1 MKKMLLIALLAAA
14 LLAQHAEAQN
24 AAAQNAASPSKRKD
38 CAELRSEIAAKLDA
52 KGVRHYRLD
61 VVAPDALG
69 EAKQVGSCDGGT
81 RRIAYQRLPAETVE
95 AVALSA
101 TDPRR

>member
-1 MKKMLLIALLAAA
+1 MKKLLITTLLTAA
-14 LLAQHAEAQN
+14 LLVQAAEAQDT
-24 AAAQNAASPSKRKD
+24 APVSKRKD
-38 CAELRSEIAAKLDA
+38 CVALRGEIAAKLEA

-61 VVAPDALG
+61 VVAPEALG

-81 RRIAYQRLPAETVE
+81 RRIAYQRQSAETAE

-101 TDPRR
+101 SDPRR

>member
-1 MKKMLLIALLAAA
+1 MKKMLLIALFAAA

-24 AAAQNAASPSKRKD
+24 AEGQTPTPASKRKD
-38 CAELRSEIAAKLDA
+38 CAELRSEIAARLDA
-52 KGVRHYRLD
+52 KGVRHYRLE
-61 VVAPDALG
+61 VVDPDALG

-81 RRIAYQRLPAETVE
+81 RRIAYQRLAVDMGV
-95 AVALSA
+95 AVAQGS

>member
-1 MKKMLLIALLAAA
+1 MKKYVLIALLATA
-14 LLAQHAEAQN
+14 LLGQRAGAEEQAKPV
-24 AAAQNAASPSKRKD
+24 SLRKD

-52 KGVRHYRLD
+52 KGVRDYRLE

-81 RRIAYQRLPAETVE
+81 RRIAYQRLPAE
-95 AVALSA
+95 AGMPVAHNA
-101 TDPRR
+101 TEPRR

>member
-1 MKKMLLIALLAAA
+1 MVTE
-14 LLAQHAEAQN
+14 AEEQ
-24 AAAQNAASPSKRKD
+24 
-38 CAELRSEIAAKLDA
+38 ELKPQIPDWEIVDV

-61 VVAPDALG
+61 VFAPDALG

-81 RRIAYQRLPAETVE
+81 RRITYQRLPAETVE